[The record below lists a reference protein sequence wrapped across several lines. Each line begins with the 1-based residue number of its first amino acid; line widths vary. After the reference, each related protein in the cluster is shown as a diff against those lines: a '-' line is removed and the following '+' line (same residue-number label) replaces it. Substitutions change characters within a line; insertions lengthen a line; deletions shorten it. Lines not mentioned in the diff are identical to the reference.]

1 MKGTKVAA
9 FAIAVLAALS
19 ALAPVAS
26 AGPASSTTA
35 IVALGDSFSSGEA
48 GRWNGN
54 SLNIFGTRDGTD
66 RAARC
71 TLGIFCSYDATRV
84 YGSSYGNGCHRA
96 DVAPIKSAPI
106 SVNEKINLACS
117 GATTTNIW
125 RASQGGQ
132 AFKGEAPQAD
142 QLLPVA
148 QQKNVKLVLL
158 NISANDLGF
167 SDHVIDCTVAW
178 TLGFTCN
185 AQEQAE
191 IVAGLPAAANGLR
204 KAVDEVRAVMT
215 AAGYSTSQYKF
226 LIQGYASPI
235 PVGANIRYPQSSW
248 DRLTVGGCPFYDVDA
263 NWAKNT
269 ATPTIVDNM
278 RSVAAQ
284 KGVRF
289 LDVRDSLNGHE
300 VCHTELEPR
309 DQLGAEPDQQRV
321 GALDQHRDH
330 ARAMRRSPC
339 TRTPTANRRSGS
351 ASRWRTRCRA
361 ATRRC
366 RNTPGADYNA
376 MTLAAIP

>member
-1 MKGTKVAA
+1 MRGSKVAA
-9 FAIAVLAALS
+9 FAIALAAVLGVV
-19 ALAPVAS
+19 APAAN
-26 AGPASSTTA
+26 AGPGSSTTA

-84 YGSSYGNGCHRA
+84 YGSSYSNGCHRA
-96 DVAPIKSAPI
+96 DVAPIKSAAI

-117 GATTTNIW
+117 GAQTKNIW
-125 RASQGGQ
+125 RATQGGA

-142 QLLPVA
+142 QLLPIA

-167 SDHVIDCTVAW
+167 TNHVIDCTVAW

-191 IVAGLPAAANGLR
+191 IVAALPAAANGLR
-204 KAVDEVRAVMT
+204 KAVDEIRAVMSS
-215 AAGYSTSQYKF
+215 AGYSTSQYKF
-226 LIQGYASPI
+226 VMQGYASPV
-235 PVGANIRYPQSSW
+235 PVGANIRYPQTSW

-278 RSVAAQ
+278 RSVASQ

-300 VCHTELEPR
+300 VCHRSSSLVTSS
-309 DQLGAEPDQQRV
+309 PDPVRHEWVRWINTGITQGDAQESLHPNAYGERAI
-321 GALDQHRDH
+321 GKCIALSY
-330 ARAMRRSPC
+330 ALS
-339 TRTPTANRRSGS
+339 SGNH
-351 ASRWRTRCRA
+351 T
-361 ATRRC
+361 C
-366 RNTPGADYNA
+366 RNTPGADFNA

>member
-9 FAIAVLAALS
+9 FVIAVLAALS

-71 TLGIFCSYDATRV
+71 TLGVFCSYDATRV
-84 YGSSYGNGCHRA
+84 YGSSYANGCHRA

-117 GATTTNIW
+117 GATTSNIW

-278 RSVAAQ
+278 RSVASQ

-300 VCHTELEPR
+300 VCHKSSSLVTSSGPNPITKEWVRWINTGITQGDAQESLHPNAYGER
-309 DQLGAEPDQQRV
+309 AIGKCISLAY
-321 GALDQHRDH
+321 AL
-330 ARAMRRSPC
+330 S
-339 TRTPTANRRSGS
+339 SGNQ
-351 ASRWRTRCRA
+351 T
-361 ATRRC
+361 C

>member
-1 MKGTKVAA
+1 MRGTKVAA
-9 FAIAVLAALS
+9 FVLAIAAVTAVLAPA
-19 ALAPVAS
+19 AT
-26 AGPASSTTA
+26 AGPTSSTTA

-48 GRWNGN
+48 GRWQGN
-54 SLNIFGTRDGTD
+54 SLSIIGTRNGTD

-96 DVAPIKSAPI
+96 DVAPIKSAAI

-117 GATTTNIW
+117 GAQTKNIW
-125 RASQGGQ
+125 RAAQGGQ
-132 AFKGEAPQAD
+132 VFKGEAPQAD
-142 QLLPVA
+142 QLLPIA

-158 NISANDLGF
+158 NITANDLGF

-178 TLGFTCN
+178 TLGYTCN

-204 KAVDEVRAVMT
+204 KAIDEVRAVMS

-226 LIQGYASPI
+226 VVQGYASPV

-269 ATPTIVDNM
+269 ATPTIVNNM
-278 RSVAAQ
+278 RTVATE

-300 VCHTELEPR
+300 VCHKSSSLVTSSGPSPVTKEWVRWINTGLVQGDMQESLHPNAYGER
-309 DQLGAEPDQQRV
+309 AIGKCI
-321 GALDQHRDH
+321 ALSYAQ
-330 ARAMRRSPC
+330 A
-339 TRTPTANRRSGS
+339 SGNH
-351 ASRWRTRCRA
+351 T
-361 ATRRC
+361 C
-366 RNTPGADYNA
+366 RNTPGGDYNA
-376 MTLAAIP
+376 MTLATIP

>member
-1 MKGTKVAA
+1 MRGTKVAA
-9 FAIAVLAALS
+9 FVIAVAAVLAVV
-19 ALAPVAS
+19 APAAN
-26 AGPASSTTA
+26 AGPSSSTTA

-117 GATTTNIW
+117 GAATPNIW
-125 RASQGGQ
+125 RGSQGGQ

-142 QLLPVA
+142 QLLPIA
-148 QQKNVKLVLL
+148 QQRNVKLVLL
-158 NISANDLGF
+158 NITANDLGF
-167 SDHVIDCTVAW
+167 SNHVIDCTIAW

-185 AQEQAE
+185 AAEQAE

-204 KAVDEVRAVMT
+204 KAIDEVRAVMT
-215 AAGYSTSQYKF
+215 AAGYSTAQYKF
-226 LIQGYASPI
+226 LIQGYASPV

-278 RSVAAQ
+278 RTVAAE

-300 VCHTELEPR
+300 VCHRNASLVTSSPNPVSHEWVRWINTGITQGDAQESLHPNAYGER
-309 DQLGAEPDQQRV
+309 AIGKCISLSY
-321 GALDQHRDH
+321 AL
-330 ARAMRRSPC
+330 A
-339 TRTPTANRRSGS
+339 SGNH
-351 ASRWRTRCRA
+351 T
-361 ATRRC
+361 C
-366 RNTPGADYNA
+366 RNTPGQDFNA
-376 MTLAAIP
+376 MSLSAIP

>member
-1 MKGTKVAA
+1 MRPTKVAA
-9 FAIAVLAALS
+9 FVIAAVAVLS
-19 ALAPVAS
+19 ALAPAAN

-71 TLGIFCSYDATRV
+71 TLGVFCSYDATRV
-84 YGSSYGNGCHRA
+84 YGSSYDNGCHRA

-117 GATTTNIW
+117 GAKTANIW
-125 RASQGGQ
+125 RGSQGGQ

-158 NISANDLGF
+158 NITANDLGF

-185 AQEQAE
+185 AAEQAE
-191 IVAGLPAAANGLR
+191 IVAALPAAANGLR
-204 KAVDEVRAVMT
+204 KAIDEVRAVMS

-226 LIQGYASPI
+226 LIQGYASPV
-235 PVGANIRYPQSSW
+235 PVGANIRYPESSW
-248 DRLTVGGCPFYDVDA
+248 DRLTVGGCPFYNVDA
-263 NWAKNT
+263 DWAKNT
-269 ATPTIVDNM
+269 ATPTIVNNM
-278 RSVAAQ
+278 RNVAAE

-300 VCHTELEPR
+300 VCHKSSSLVTSSGPNPITKEWVRWINTGVTQGDAQESLHPNAYGER
-309 DQLGAEPDQQRV
+309 AIGKCI
-321 GALDQHRDH
+321 ALSY
-330 ARAMRRSPC
+330 ALA
-339 TRTPTANRRSGS
+339 SGNQ
-351 ASRWRTRCRA
+351 T
-361 ATRRC
+361 C
-366 RNTPGADYNA
+366 RNTPGSDYNA
-376 MTLAAIP
+376 MTLTAIP